1 MTAAFVLGNGVSR
14 QQVDLNNLRH
24 MGNIY
29 GCNALYRDFVP
40 TVLVSTDRPISERIQ
55 TEGYA
60 KNHRFYTRR
69 PIANLGA
76 LNVPQKYYGFSSGP
90 IAASIA
96 CFDRAKIVYLVG
108 FDMGPANNKFNNVYA
123 DSEFYKKSSAVPTY
137 TGNWAKQLATVM
149 RDHAKTPFVR
159 VIGDTTVHVKEFE
172 SVTNYATMPMTEFL
186 NRINNTKDL

>member
-1 MTAAFVLGNGVSR
+1 MTTAFVLGNGVTR
-14 QQVDLNNLRH
+14 KGVNLEHLRTH
-24 MGNIY
+24 GTIY
-29 GCNALYRDFVP
+29 GCNALYRDFTP
-40 TVLVSTDRPISERIQ
+40 DVLIATDRPISEQIQ
-55 TEGYA
+55 HSGYPL
-60 KNHRFYTRR
+60 KNKFYTRK
-69 PIANLGA
+69 PLEGLGA
-76 LNVPQKYYGFSSGP
+76 HRVPEQYWGYSSGP
-90 IAASIA
+90 LAAAISAADQNLNI
-96 CFDRAKIVYLVG
+96 YLLG
-108 FDMGPANNKFNNVYA
+108 FDMAGINDRFNNVYA